1 MLKMESNTKYLCE
14 LFQYKTDEQS
24 KRKGK
29 RERESELLQLNCD
42 FKYSNLI
49 AIETGLRLKA

>member
-29 RERESELLQLNCD
+29 RERERVASVEL
-42 FKYSNLI
+42 
-49 AIETGLRLKA
+49 